1 LVGCQQYPPTND
13 QLDAVL
19 WTQTSIKHDLIYR
32 QVFADATRQFDVA
45 LAAFSSVRP
54 CSCSNDDQIWVSHH
68 KY

>member
-1 LVGCQQYPPTND
+1 MSAVPTND

-32 QVFADATRQFDVA
+32 QVFADATRQLDVA

-54 CSCSNDDQIWVSHH
+54 SSCSNDDQMWAL
-68 KY
+68 